1 MKVPLH
7 FSGEEESEAVKTEKC
22 TVNHVVTELEIACL
36 PANLPEFI
44 AVSLTGLTKGVSLHL
59 NDITLPAGCKAVT
72 HGKKNPVIVTA
83 VAPVEEV
90 VAAPVAA
97 PVDAKGKGK
106 GKK

>member
-1 MKVPLH
+1 MIRRTPSSTL
-7 FSGEEESEAVKTEKC
+7 FPYTTLFRS
-22 TVNHVVTELEIACL
+22 L

-44 AVSLTGLTKGVSLHL
+44 AVDLKGLTKGNSLHL

-72 HGKKNPVIVTA
+72 HGKKNPVLVA
-83 VAPVEEV
+83 VIAPVEEV

-97 PVDAKGKGK
+97 APADAKGKGK